1 MRPADARAHGN
12 VLKTLPSV
20 LADRIAWKIIEYAT
34 PRAVTLDPD
43 GRVWIEPLDEVAEC
57 DLVGVYTRGAGGL
70 ALASMIRADLK
81 AAMAERG
88 WK

>member
-12 VLKTLPSV
+12 VHKV
-20 LADRIAWKIIEYAT
+20 LVEVIAGRLALCLMNLAT
-34 PRAVTLDPD
+34 PRAVTLGPD
-43 GRVWIEPLDEVAEC
+43 GRVWNEPPDEAAEC
-57 DLVGVYTRGAGGL
+57 DLVGVYHRGVGMH
-70 ALASMIRADLK
+70 ALADMIRADLK